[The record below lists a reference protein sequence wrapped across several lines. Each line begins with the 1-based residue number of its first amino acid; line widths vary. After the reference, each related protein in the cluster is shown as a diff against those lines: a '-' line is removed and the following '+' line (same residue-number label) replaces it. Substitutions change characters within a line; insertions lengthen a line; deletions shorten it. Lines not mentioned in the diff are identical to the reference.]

1 MGVNNRW
8 FTKIKATPGKTI
20 CLSLLSLGLLTGGW
34 WTYRLIWGKPLNINH
49 FYERAM
55 IDFVRNDPELL
66 TSLGLIDG
74 TLIDF
79 HSDDLSDVSPSHTE
93 KMAEKIRQNL
103 VMLRRYDFASQ
114 SDSQRLSTE
123 ILEWF
128 LNNEERGRPF
138 LYHHY
143 PVNQLFGVQSETP
156 DLLINQHSVTNKK
169 SAQRYVA
176 RLSKFDDKFAGLIES
191 LQLSEAR
198 GVIPPRF
205 VLEKVLDQMRDFK
218 AVPVEEH
225 VLYTSFIEKLNK
237 VEKLDETSRAQL
249 AAQAQ
254 SEIERTIYP
263 TYDNLIEYLEGLA
276 LKSNTDDGVWKL
288 PDGDAYYAYQLR
300 SHTTTDDTP
309 EQVHEMGLA
318 EVARIQIEMR
328 TILDDLGY
336 TGKTVAEHM
345 RQLGRDPQFL
355 YPDTE
360 AGRSQIL
367 SDYQTIVDE
376 INQGL
381 SEVFNLRPEAG
392 VKVERIPEFK
402 EETAPIAYYQRPA
415 MDGSRPG
422 IFFANLRDTKAHPK
436 FRMRTLAYHEA
447 IPGHHFQVG
456 LQQDIQDVPTFR
468 KVIPFTA
475 YAEGWA
481 LYTEQLAWEMGF
493 QADPYSNLGRLQ
505 DELLRAVRL
514 VVDTGIHAKRW
525 TREEAIDYMMTSL
538 GMLKDNVVT
547 EVERYIVMPGQACAY
562 KIGMMK
568 LLELRERA
576 QQGLGDRFDLR
587 AFHDVVLQNGAMPL
601 TILEREVDVWI
612 EQNVPA
618 YVDPPF

>member
-1 MGVNNRW
+1 MRTWVNKRW
-8 FTKIKATPGKTI
+8 FTKIKTTPGKTI

-34 WTYRLIWGKPLNINH
+34 WIYRLIWGKPLNINH
-49 FYERAM
+49 FYERTM
-55 IDFVRNDPELL
+55 IDFVRDDPELL

-93 KMAEKIRQNL
+93 KMAEKVRQNL
-103 VMLRRYDFASQ
+103 IMLRRYDFESQ
-114 SDSQRLSTE
+114 SASQRLSTE
-123 ILEWF
+123 ILEWS
-128 LNNEERGRPF
+128 LDNAERGRPF

-156 DLLINQHSVTNKK
+156 DLLINQHSVTDKK

-191 LQLSEAR
+191 LQLRESR

-205 VLEKVLDQMRDFK
+205 VLKRVLDQMRDFK
-218 AVPVEEH
+218 AAPVEEH
-225 VLYTSFIEKLNK
+225 VLYTSFVEKLNK
-237 VEKLDETSRAQL
+237 VEKFDETSRAQL

-254 SEIERTIYP
+254 SEIETTIYP
-263 TYDNLIEYLEGLA
+263 TYDNLIEYLEGLV
-276 LKSNTDDGVWKL
+276 LKANTDDGVWKL
-288 PDGDAYYAYQLR
+288 PDGDAYYTHQLR
-300 SHTTTDDTP
+300 SHTTTDYTP

-318 EVARIQIEMR
+318 EVARIQTEMR

-345 RQLGRDPQFL
+345 RELGRDPQFL

-367 SDYQTIVDE
+367 ADYQTIVDE
-376 INQGL
+376 IDQGL

-422 IFFANLRDTKAHPK
+422 IFFANLRDTTEHPK
-436 FRMRTLAYHEA
+436 FRMRTLSYHEA
-447 IPGHHFQVG
+447 SPGHHFQVG

-468 KVIPFTA
+468 KVMPFTA

-481 LYTEQLAWEMGF
+481 LYAERLAWEMGF

-538 GMLKDNVVT
+538 GMPKNNVVT

-568 LLELRERA
+568 LLEMRERA
-576 QQGLGDRFDLR
+576 QQRLGDRFDLR
-587 AFHDVVLQNGAMPL
+587 SFHDVVLQNGAMPL
-601 TILEREVDVWI
+601 TILEREVDLWI
-612 EQNVPA
+612 EQNDA
-618 YVDPPF
+618 